1 MKLAFAFALFLS
13 ICLCLG
19 LSSLAGATSM
29 KQIDVARY
37 DGVYSVKITTEAGA
51 GPCEKVY
58 QGSVTIANG
67 RITEIS
73 DPQASA
79 TGLIEDDG
87 TVSLSFRENGQIAHV
102 GGRIS
107 GRYGSGAWSSPT
119 AECGGVWRS
128 ERQRSVAASSAQP

>member
-1 MKLAFAFALFLS
+1 MKPAFAFTLCTS

-19 LSSLAGATSM
+19 LSSLANATSM
-29 KQIDVARY
+29 KRIDMNRY
-37 DGVYSVKITTEAGA
+37 DGVYSVKITTED
-51 GPCEKVY
+51 GPCDKVY
-58 QGSVTIANG
+58 QGSMTVANG
-67 RITEIS
+67 HVTEIS

-79 TGLIEDDG
+79 SGLIEDDG

-107 GRYGSGAWSSPT
+107 GRHGSGAWSSPT

-128 ERQRSVAASSAQP
+128 DRQRSVAATSDQP

>member
-1 MKLAFAFALFLS
+1 MKPAFALALFLS
-13 ICLCLG
+13 ISLSLG
-19 LSSLAGATSM
+19 LSSLAGATGM
-29 KQIDVARY
+29 KQIDKTRY
-37 DGVYSVKITTEAGA
+37 DGVYSVKIMTQAGA

-58 QGSVTIANG
+58 QGSVTVANG

-102 GGRIS
+102 GGHIS

-119 AECGGVWRS
+119 AECGGVWHS
-128 ERQRSVAASSAQP
+128 ERQRSVAASAQP

>member
-1 MKLAFAFALFLS
+1 MKPAFAFSLCLS
-13 ICLCLG
+13 ICLCVAF
-19 LSSLAGATSM
+19 SSLAGATGM
-29 KQIDVARY
+29 KQIDMTRY
-37 DGVYSVKITTEAGA
+37 DGVYSVKIVTEAGA
-51 GPCEKVY
+51 GPCEKAY
-58 QGSVTIANG
+58 QGSVTVANG
-67 RITEIS
+67 RVTGIS

-128 ERQRSVAASSAQP
+128 ERQRSVAATSAQP